1 MISCNPMDPLRNFGF
16 LLKDVSRLFSLN
28 FERHAVGLN
37 LTLAQCR
44 VLCYLQRNE
53 GISQVRLAALTDT
66 DPMTLLR
73 ILGRMEG
80 EGLIERRT
88 DPRDGRAHCLFL
100 LASAVSVLDEIWRL
114 SDRARAE
121 SLMGL
126 SAANRTQLVNLMQRI
141 HSNLD
146 GLMPG
151 AADTAGTRQA
161 HPHKRTRASLRS
173 STRASA
179 TTVKV

>member
-1 MISCNPMDPLRNFGF
+1 MIGCNPVDALRNFGF
-16 LLKDVSRLFSLN
+16 LLKNISRLFSLN
-28 FERHAVGLN
+28 FERHAVGLH

-66 DPMTLLR
+66 DPMTLVR
-73 ILGRMEG
+73 ILDRMEG
-80 EGLIERRT
+80 EDLIERRT
-88 DPRDGRAHCLFL
+88 DPRDGRARCLFL
-100 LASAVSVLDEIWRL
+100 QTSAIPVLDEIWRL

-121 SLMGL
+121 SLLGL
-126 SAANRTQLVNLMQRI
+126 SAADRTQLVNLMQRI

-146 GLMPG
+146 ALMPG

-161 HPHKRTRASLRS
+161 QLHKRTRASVKTP
-173 STRASA
+173 TRAPA